1 MTGEPHEARPTDNS
15 PRSADPGAAPPP
27 PVTAPQPSRGRSS
40 RPRTGNPAI
49 DQAILDLIATT
60 GVSDDVD
67 VITDLVTT
75 AVRFGLD
82 GNDRGEL
89 KLISSALR
97 DLRLAANQFRPYRS
111 RRKCSIFGSA
121 RTPEGTAAYAAA
133 KQMGAALAANDWMV
147 ITGGG
152 PGIMTAGVDGA
163 GRDNSFG
170 VTIRLPFEPM
180 DAGGIV
186 PDERLVRF
194 RHFFSRKLTFMRES
208 SAYVVFPGG
217 FGTLDET
224 FELLTLIQTGKE
236 PPVPVVLFEPEGDT
250 YWKLWKEF
258 VNDELLVAGLVSPV
272 DLDLVRITSSVDE
285 AMEYIDG
292 FYRVFHSMRY
302 VDGRLVLRLE
312 TDVSDA
318 TLQRL
323 NAEFSDVLVEGEI
336 ERTTAL
342 PPEVEDDDEVWRPR
356 LVLAFDNWHFGR
368 LHQLVRAL

>member
-1 MTGEPHEARPTDNS
+1 MTEDPGTDMS
-15 PRSADPGAAPPP
+15 PRAADPGAAPPP
-27 PVTAPQPSRGRSS
+27 PANAPQPPKRRRDT
-40 RPRTGNPAI
+40 RPRTGNPEV
-49 DQAILDLIATT
+49 DQAILDLIATAGFT
-60 GVSDDVD
+60 DDVD
-67 VITDLVTT
+67 VLTELISTS
-75 AVRFGLD
+75 VRFGLD

-97 DLRLAANQFRPYRS
+97 DLRRAANQFRPYRD

-121 RTPEGTAAYAAA
+121 RTPPDATAYVAAEA
-133 KQMGAALAANDWMV
+133 MGAALAANDWMV

-152 PGIMTAGVDGA
+152 PGIMTAGVEGA
-163 GRDNSFG
+163 GRENSFG

-236 PPVPVVLFEPEGDT
+236 PPVPVVLFEPEGDS
-250 YWKLWKEF
+250 YWKLWREF
-258 VNDELLVAGLVSPV
+258 VNDELLEANLVSPV

-285 AMEYIDG
+285 AIEYIDG

-312 TDVSDA
+312 SEVSEA
-318 TLQRL
+318 TLDRL
-323 NAEFSDVLVEGEI
+323 NTEFADVLVEGSI
-336 ERTTAL
+336 ERTTASE
-342 PPEVEDDDEVWRPR
+342 PEVDDDDEVDRPR
-356 LVLAFDNWHFGR
+356 LVLSFDNWHFGR
-368 LHQLVRAL
+368 LHQLVRSL

>member
-1 MTGEPHEARPTDNS
+1 MT
-15 PRSADPGAAPPP
+15 DPVSAAP
-27 PVTAPQPSRGRSS
+27 SRRRDSK
-40 RPRTGNPAI
+40 PRTGNPAV
-49 DQAILDLIATT
+49 DQAILDLVATAGFDT
-60 GVSDDVD
+60 DVD
-67 VITDLVTT
+67 VLTELIST

-82 GNDRGEL
+82 GNERGEL

-97 DLRLAANQFRPYRS
+97 DLRRAANQFRPYRE

-121 RTPEGTAAYAAA
+121 RTPAGTAAYVGAEH
-133 KQMGAALAANDWMV
+133 MGAALAANDWMV

-152 PGIMTAGVDGA
+152 PGIMTAGVEGA
-163 GRDNSFG
+163 GRENAFG

-236 PPVPVVLFEPEGDT
+236 PPVPVVLFEPEGDG
-250 YWKLWKEF
+250 YWKLWREF
-258 VNDELLVAGLVSPV
+258 VNEELLGAGLVSPV
-272 DLDLVRITSSVDE
+272 DLDLVRITSSVDD
-285 AMEYIDG
+285 AMAYIDG

-312 TDVSDA
+312 RDVDDE
-318 TLQRL
+318 TLLRL
-323 NAEFSDVLVEGEI
+323 NAEFADVLVDGVI
-336 ERTTAL
+336 ERATAT
-342 PPEVEDDDEVWRPR
+342 PAEIEDDDEVWRPR
-356 LVLAFDNWHFGR
+356 LVMSFDNWHFGR

>member
-1 MTGEPHEARPTDNS
+1 VSDTDRT

-27 PVTAPQPSRGRSS
+27 PATSPQPATRRRDN
-40 RPRTGNPAI
+40 RPRTGDPAV
-49 DQAILDLIATT
+49 DQAILDLVATA
-60 GVSDDVD
+60 GFGDDVD
-67 VITDLVTT
+67 VITELIAT

-89 KLISSALR
+89 KLVSTALR
-97 DLRLAANQFRPYRS
+97 DLRRAANQFRPYRD

-121 RTPEGTAAYAAA
+121 RTPVESPAYVAATA
-133 KQMGAALAANDWMV
+133 MGAALSRNDWMV

-152 PGIMTAGVDGA
+152 PGIMTAGVEGA
-163 GRDNSFG
+163 GRENAFG

-236 PPVPVVLFEPEGDT
+236 PPVPVVLFEPEGDG
-250 YWKLWKEF
+250 YWQLWREF
-258 VNDELLVAGLVSPV
+258 VNDELLDAGLVSPV
-272 DLDLVRITSSVDE
+272 DLDLVRITPSVDE
-285 AMEYIDG
+285 AVAYIDG
-292 FYRVFHSMRY
+292 FYRMFHSMRY

-312 TDVSDA
+312 SDVSDVA
-318 TLQRL
+318 LERL
-323 NAEFSDVLVEGEI
+323 NAEFADVLVEGAI

-342 PPEVEDDDEVWRPR
+342 PAEIDDDDEVWRPR
-356 LVLAFDNWHFGR
+356 LVLSFDNWHFGR